1 MRSLSSSSSSGIHLL
16 TWDYRYSALVVI
28 IAFLISLIYFLM
40 VRHLTK
46 QVIYITAVLQILMG
60 IVTAIV
66 YFARHYY
73 PAAVVFV
80 IFTLLNIFCFFS
92 WRKRIP
98 FSVLMLQT
106 VIDVSRNYGHVFVV
120 SFLGGLLAT
129 AFSAYFC
136 VTLVGIYAKY
146 HPGAPGCSAD
156 GGSCSVAKVVG
167 LIVFITFAA
176 FWITEVIKNVIHVTI
191 SGVYGSWYF
200 CSRKAGGFP
209 KGATRG
215 AFKRASTYSFGS
227 ISFGSLVVAII
238 QFLRQICS
246 LVQAEEQAEGD
257 IVGIILSCF
266 LGCFINFLDWLV
278 EFINEYAFSYIALY
292 GKAYL
297 PAAKV
302 SLFPLSYNRLKPL
315 IGNIGY
321 MAHAPLSRHRRAR
334 Q

>member
-1 MRSLSSSSSSGIHLL
+1 
-16 TWDYRYSALVVI
+16 
-28 IAFLISLIYFLM
+28 M

-46 QVIYITAVLQILMG
+46 HVIYITAVSQILMG

-80 IFTLLNIFCFFS
+80 IFNLLNIFCFFS

-106 VIDVSRNYGHVFVV
+106 VIDVSKNYGHVFIV

-146 HPGAPGCSAD
+146 HPGAPRCSAD
-156 GGSCSVAKVVG
+156 DGSCSVAKVVG
-167 LIVFITFAA
+167 LIAFITFAA

-200 CSRKAGGFP
+200 CCSRKAGGFP
-209 KGATRG
+209 KRATRG
-215 AFKRASTYSFGS
+215 AFKRASTYSLGS

-246 LVQAEEQAEGD
+246 LVQAGA
-257 IVGIILSCF
+257 ISWALS
-266 LGCFINFLDWLV
+266 
-278 EFINEYAFSYIALY
+278 
-292 GKAYL
+292 
-297 PAAKV
+297 
-302 SLFPLSYNRLKPL
+302 
-315 IGNIGY
+315 
-321 MAHAPLSRHRRAR
+321 
-334 Q
+334 